1 MKATFTRHFKSMV
14 IYNYISRDS
23 NIQNT
28 YPIADCVMAPIRD
41 GRYFNYSIWVR
52 YEFILG
58 MIFDTAINIFHDKY
72 IRKCMELVTKLHW
85 NMVITMEYSK

>member
-14 IYNYISRDS
+14 YISRHMDS

-28 YPIADCVMAPIRD
+28 YPIIADCVMAPIRD

-52 YEFILG
+52 CEFILS

-72 IRKCMELVTKLHW
+72 IR
-85 NMVITMEYSK
+85 